1 MIGGRNLV
9 SSTFNKGFT
18 MEHYIILAPH
28 PDDELLMAGYYTMLP
43 NSSVILVT
51 DGGDR
56 NRVEVF
62 EERIMEPLKKPVH
75 YLGFASMFTLMMD
88 RQVIYKALLDKVHEV
103 VDSQTWDKV
112 MNGGIEYAEKIAVVL
127 PSTNDTHPEHL
138 LVSALG
144 TRIGLMLHTEIIY
157 ASATYGHEHKVI
169 DNTQAMNLFKKHY
182 DIEFANL
189 QLSGYDLSNKMYTT
203 KLGV

>member
-62 EERIMEPLKKPVH
+62 EERIMETLKKPVH

-88 RQVIYKALLDKVHEV
+88 RQVIYRAIHDKLGEIIESVEAR
-103 VDSQTWDKV
+103 SIKV
-112 MNGGIEYAEKIAVVL
+112 IV

-138 LVSALG
+138 LISSLG
-144 TRIGLMLHTEIIY
+144 VRASLSLGTEIIY
-157 ASATYGHEHKVI
+157 ASATHGNEYKEL
-169 DNTQAMNLFKKHY
+169 DNTKAMLLFKKHY
-182 DIEFANL
+182 YIEFANL
-189 QLSGYDLSNKMYTT
+189 QLSGYDLSNKMYRSR
-203 KLGV
+203 KHP